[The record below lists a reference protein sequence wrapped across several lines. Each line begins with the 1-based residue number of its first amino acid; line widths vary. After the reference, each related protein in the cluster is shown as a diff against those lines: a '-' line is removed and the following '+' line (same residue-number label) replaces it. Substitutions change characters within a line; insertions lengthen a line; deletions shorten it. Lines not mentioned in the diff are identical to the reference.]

1 MSATERIQSLAAAG
15 RTPKQTILQSMKDT
29 GKKAI
34 GCFPIYLPE
43 EIIYASGL
51 LPVGMWGGQTA
62 MKEVDR
68 YIQGFGCSIMRANME
83 LGIRGTYRFLEAI
96 VIPTYCDTMKSIL
109 ANWIIAVEEPKVLP
123 YTVLQNRQS
132 SGSLAFIL
140 HQNEKLRGELAQLI
154 GRPITDGD
162 IEEAF
167 AVYEAYRAAMRRFV
181 ALVKDYP
188 VSLNPTDRHLVM
200 KAAWFMDKKLY
211 TQQLTELMDE
221 LEAQPK
227 ERSVGP
233 KVVVTGLMTEPV
245 KLLEAFTE
253 NGYTFVA
260 DDLAH
265 ESRQFR
271 TLSRNE
277 GTTMERIACRM
288 LDLRGDTFFYEEN
301 KSKGPRL
308 IQAVKELGAD
318 GVVVCMFKF
327 CDPEEFDYP
336 VYKKELEE
344 AGVPMLYIEV
354 DQQMDSI
361 EQLRT
366 RIQSFAAV
374 FFSPV
379 VHVVILLPL
388 VCVHSVPWRTEL
400 PLGHPWSGDAQAGGR
415 AGPAPP
421 TGTPPWWG

>member
-83 LGIRGTYRFLEAI
+83 LGIRGEYRFLEAI

-132 SGSLAFIL
+132 SGSLNFIL
-140 HQNEKLRGELAQLI
+140 HQNQKLRDELAELT
-154 GRPITDGD
+154 GKPITDKD

-167 AVYEAYRAAMRRFV
+167 AVYEQYRAVMRRFV
-181 ALVKDYP
+181 AMVKDYP
-188 VSLNPTDRHLVM
+188 VSLNPTDRHLVI
-200 KAAWFMDKKLY
+200 KAAWFMDKKAY
-211 TQQLTELMDE
+211 TEQLSALMDE
-221 LEAQPK
+221 LELQPR
-227 ERSVGP
+227 EQAAGP

-245 KLLEAFTE
+245 KLLDAFTE
-253 NGYTFVA
+253 NGYAFVA

-271 TLSRNE
+271 TLSRAE
-277 GTTMERIACRM
+277 GTVMERIACRV

-301 KSKGPRL
+301 KSKGQRL

-354 DQQMDSI
+354 DQQMDSV

-366 RIQSFAAV
+366 RIQSFAE
-374 FFSPV
+374 
-379 VHVVILLPL
+379 ILKL
-388 VCVHSVPWRTEL
+388 
-400 PLGHPWSGDAQAGGR
+400 
-415 AGPAPP
+415 
-421 TGTPPWWG
+421 

>member
-1 MSATERIQSLAAAG
+1 MSAIERIKTLATAG
-15 RTPKQTILQSMKDT
+15 LIPKETILQSVRDT
-29 GKKAI
+29 GKKAV

-96 VIPTYCDTMKSIL
+96 VIPTYCDTMKSLL
-109 ANWIIAVEEPKVLP
+109 ANWIIAMDQPKVLP

-132 SGSLAFIL
+132 SGSMAFIL
-140 HQNEKLRGELAQLI
+140 HQNEKLRGEMAELA
-154 GRPITDGD
+154 GHPVTDAD
-162 IEEAF
+162 IEAAF
-167 AVYEAYRAAMRRFV
+167 AVYEDYRAAMRRFT
-181 ALVKDYP
+181 AMVKDYP
-188 VSLNPTDRHLVM
+188 ISLNPTDRHLVM
-200 KAAWFMDKKLY
+200 KAAWFMDKKVY
-211 TQQLTELMDE
+211 TRQLTALMDE
-221 LEAQPK
+221 LEQQPR
-227 ERSVGP
+227 EQLAGP
-233 KVVVTGLMTEPV
+233 KVVVTGVMTEPV

-253 NGYTFVA
+253 NNYTFVA

-271 TLSRNE
+271 TLSRTE
-277 GTTMERIACRM
+277 GTVMEKIAGRM

-308 IQAVKELGAD
+308 IREVKEQGAD

-354 DQQMDSI
+354 DQQMDSV

-366 RIQSFAAV
+366 RIQSFAE
-374 FFSPV
+374 
-379 VHVVILLPL
+379 ILKL
-388 VCVHSVPWRTEL
+388 
-400 PLGHPWSGDAQAGGR
+400 
-415 AGPAPP
+415 
-421 TGTPPWWG
+421 

>member
-83 LGIRGTYRFLEAI
+83 LGIRGEYRFLEAI

-162 IEEAF
+162 IEGAF

-181 ALVKDYP
+181 TLVKDYP

-301 KSKGPRL
+301 KSKGPRV

-366 RIQSFAAV
+366 RIQSFAE
-374 FFSPV
+374 
-379 VHVVILLPL
+379 ILKL
-388 VCVHSVPWRTEL
+388 
-400 PLGHPWSGDAQAGGR
+400 
-415 AGPAPP
+415 
-421 TGTPPWWG
+421 